1 MSVNSNPKALWEY
14 FQQPEILAELKCV
27 FGVSVPF
34 IVGAYH
40 RRGLI
45 SREDMCCSNCIRI
58 VLSDIRSKEDNH
70 ILIEDCTK
78 VYNSEIDGIEKV
90 AIIKKGGRGISNT
103 VTYNIKEYAFDEIVN
118 LLWEKYRDQILN
130 SNFSYDNETREWRAF
145 IPDEERVI
153 DTLEIENH

>member
-1 MSVNSNPKALWEY
+1 MSVNSNPKALWENLL
-14 FQQPEILAELKCV
+14 QPEILAKLKCV

-40 RRGLI
+40 RRGFI

-58 VLSDIRSKEDNH
+58 VLSDIRSKDDNH

-78 VYNSEIDGIEKV
+78 VYNSEINGIEKV
-90 AIIKKGGRGISNT
+90 AIIKDGGPGISDT
-103 VTYNIKEYAFDEIVN
+103 VIYNLKEYAFDEIVN
-118 LLWEKYRDQILN
+118 LLWKKYQDKILI

-145 IPDEERVI
+145 TPQEERVI
-153 DTLEIENH
+153 DTLEIG